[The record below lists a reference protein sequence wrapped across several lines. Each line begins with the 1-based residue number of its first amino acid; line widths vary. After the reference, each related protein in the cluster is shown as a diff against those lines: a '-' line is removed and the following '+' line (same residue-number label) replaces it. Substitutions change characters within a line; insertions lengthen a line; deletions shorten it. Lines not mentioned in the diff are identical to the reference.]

1 MQTPVNASK
10 LDKNSSAVPRGVRP
24 QRVYQAVH
32 RIHVSSIQFILG
44 FELRWDIVHYNIEG
58 RLEIS
63 RSARDGADSLLSHV
77 NIGVFGCELD
87 QSWNGSDDEQLR
99 YVSPGTFLTGGHI
112 VRLTLSCERALFS
125 TAVPIHHAAY
135 LLSPASGFSKCFT
148 SRVHSSKGS
157 KLFALSRFSM
167 SCSKS
172 SKAPSLASRLA
183 SSSSMM
189 VILSFMSSASDFGA
203 MDIKAASAAGSNGV
217 LGASD
222 VLPVRETS
230 EFSMP
235 HLSILLSC
243 GVAIVLSVM
252 VWEGFED

>member
-10 LDKNSSAVPRGVRP
+10 VVKNSSAIPGGLCP
-24 QRVYQAVH
+24 QRVYEAVH
-32 RIHVSSIQFILG
+32 RVHVSSIQLILR
-44 FELRWDIVHYNIEG
+44 FKLRWDVVHYNIEG

-63 RSARDGADSLLSHV
+63 RSARDGADSLLSHIYV
-77 NIGVFGCELD
+77 GVFGCELNKGWD
-87 QSWNGSDDEQLR
+87 GSDDEQLR
-99 YVSPGTFLTGGHI
+99 YVSPSTMLTGGHN

-135 LLSPASGFSKCFT
+135 LLSPASGLSKCLA

-157 KLFALSRFSM
+157 RLFALSRFSM

-189 VILSFMSSASDFGA
+189 AILSFMSSASDFGA
-203 MDIKAASAAGSNGV
+203 MDIKAASAVGSKGV

-222 VLPVRETS
+222 VLPVRDTS

-235 HLSILLSC
+235 HLSMLVSC
-243 GVAIVLSVM
+243 GVPMVLPV
-252 VWEGFED
+252 VV